1 MPDTEGTT
9 VAFVLVTEDTFHAG
23 LLIDRWLDAF
33 GGDPRFRAVAVR
45 AEPPPD
51 DVLAAR
57 AAIRSNRADRRDLG
71 PGAAN
76 GLTAAYPGATET
88 DFALAALSGVPEQ
101 FAVDDPRIVHIGRNV
116 NSETARTWL
125 TEAARGPGPLSVFV
139 FLDRLL
145 ASWWMETAGS
155 RVFNAHSAVLPY
167 ARGMFAIEQVAASGD
182 ADLFRKAAGATVHRV
197 EEGVDT
203 GRIVRA
209 ERLADPFAAETIWG
223 CKARSLLLA
232 FRLLVDVAGE
242 VRDGLPLSPVDDAA
256 EHRLGPEF
264 RRRDFT
270 AEKREE
276 AERGYRLMKRV
287 SNAPTAR

>member
-23 LLIDRWLDAF
+23 LLIDRWLGAF
-33 GGDPRFRAVAVR
+33 GEDPQFRAVAVR
-45 AEPPPD
+45 AEPPSD

-57 AAIRSNRADRRDLG
+57 AVIRSNRADRRGLD
-71 PGAAN
+71 PGAAKE
-76 GLTAAYPGATET
+76 LSAAYPGATET
-88 DFALAALSGVPEQ
+88 DFALAALSGVPERS
-101 FAVDDPRIVHIGRNV
+101 AEDDPRIVRIGRNV
-116 NSETARTWL
+116 NSQAARSWL
-125 TEAARGPGPLSVFV
+125 NEAARGPGPLSVFV

-145 ASWWMETAGS
+145 ASWWMQAAGS

-209 ERLADPFAAETIWG
+209 ERLADPFAADTIWG

-242 VRDGLPLSPVDDAA
+242 TRSGPPRLPVDGDDAA
-256 EHRLGPEF
+256 EQDLGPEF

-276 AERGYRLMKRV
+276 AERGYLLMKR
-287 SNAPTAR
+287 AADA